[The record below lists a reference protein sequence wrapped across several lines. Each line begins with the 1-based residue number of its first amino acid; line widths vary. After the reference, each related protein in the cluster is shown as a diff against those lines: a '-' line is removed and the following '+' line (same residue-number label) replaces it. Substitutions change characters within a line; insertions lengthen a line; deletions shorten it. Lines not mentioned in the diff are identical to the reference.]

1 MHAEKRGK
9 GKGRKEDD
17 DNNDDDDENG
27 FSRSC
32 LLVAG

>member
-17 DNNDDDDENG
+17 DNNDDDENG

-32 LLVAG
+32 LLVG